1 MHKRDMSESPVSF
14 DQLQSCLNRAA
25 APSGAAESHGSLC
38 GAICSGA
45 DQDAAW
51 LSHVLGEPASATTTP
66 ECRDLLEELR
76 DAARSQLGGF
86 EMDFVPLLP
95 ADGQPLTQRVEA
107 LGLWCQGF
115 LFGLSLGR
123 TREVLDNL
131 PGEAGEVIHDL
142 AEIARAGFDS
152 GDADEEEAD
161 EAAYFELV
169 EYLRVA
175 VQILYEEL
183 HRIAPLPDPD
193 QPVTLH

>member
-1 MHKRDMSESPVSF
+1 MPVDF
-14 DQLQSCLNRAA
+14 DQLHSVLSRAA
-25 APSGAAESHGSLC
+25 AASGAAESHGTLC
-38 GAICSGA
+38 GAICSGSE
-45 DQDAAW
+45 QDAAW
-51 LSHVLGEPASATTTP
+51 LSHVLGESSGGDTAR
-66 ECRDLLEELR
+66 ECQLLLE
-76 DAARSQLGGF
+76 QLQDSTGRQLAGLD
-86 EMDFVPLLP
+86 MDFEPLLP
-95 ADGQPLTQRVEA
+95 DELQPLAQRVAA
-107 LGLWCQGF
+107 LGFWCQGF

-152 GDADEEEAD
+152 GDADDEEAD

-183 HRIAPLPDPD
+183 HRTVPAPDPD